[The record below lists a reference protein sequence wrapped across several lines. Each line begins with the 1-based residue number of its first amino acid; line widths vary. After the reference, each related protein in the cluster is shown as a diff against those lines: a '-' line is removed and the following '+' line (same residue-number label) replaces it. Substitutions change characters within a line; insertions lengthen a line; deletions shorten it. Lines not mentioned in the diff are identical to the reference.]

1 MIYKR
6 ATKQL
11 QAAGIENIV
20 IVKRLWGP
28 SPENTRAKRQTS
40 RCFDSWQKAVEAVKN
55 GFRPTILGKN

>member
-11 QAAGIENIV
+11 QDAGIKHIV

-28 SPENTRAKRQTS
+28 SPENTSAKRQKS
-40 RCFDSWQKAVEAVKN
+40 RCFETWQKAAEAVKS
-55 GFRPTILGKN
+55 GFRPTILEE